1 MIDPARYYA
10 MVSSDR
16 LETDK
21 GRDCKVCI
29 GDNHGYEESSRSL
42 N

>member
-1 MIDPARYYA
+1 MTDPTRDYI
-10 MVSSDR
+10 MVSFDR

-29 GDNHGYEESSRSL
+29 GDNHGYEESSCSS